1 MFICTD
7 QLDDEKQK
15 VYVYVDNIGDYPITM
30 KIKIGGYATRIN
42 MNRNEALEMMSKL
55 EKAVHETAEK
65 EIV

>member
-7 QLDDEKQK
+7 QLDDSYKSIVVECDKDGEHPIMLK
-15 VYVYVDNIGDYPITM
+15 V
-30 KIKIGGYATRIN
+30 KLGGYATRFYLS
-42 MNRNEALEMMSKL
+42 RDEALDIMSQI

>member
-15 VYVYVDNIGDYPITM
+15 VEVYVDDDRQYPITL
-30 KIKIGGYATRIN
+30 KIKIGGYATRV
-42 MNRNEALEMMSKL
+42 MMSRNDALDIMSQL

-65 EIV
+65 ETL